1 MVKLQAIA
9 VRVIEVDPLAKAV
22 VLTPGEG
29 TAVVEHALDGFRQLA
44 PVGVED
50 GNVIQAGVPLVA
62 GVPPSLSKV
71 FRPIWWW

>member
-1 MVKLQAIA
+1 
-9 VRVIEVDPLAKAV
+9 
-22 VLTPGEG
+22 
-29 TAVVEHALDGFRQLA
+29 VVEHALDGFRQLA

-50 GNVIQAGVPLVA
+50 GNVVQAGVPLVA